1 MPLRTLARL
10 VQAAGLA
17 GLLAA
22 VGFGAVGVPTL
33 ASIDTLIGQSD
44 ATLGTAAAA
53 ARRAADA
60 FDGFDASLTEAT
72 RATDDAAALAAR
84 SAQTA
89 RNLAGAMSINVFGTQ
104 PFVGLADQFGASADD
119 LDGLAGT
126 LATMRGALDGNG
138 DDLAALHAQLTRLA
152 DDIEKLAEPR
162 RMPPLVPVGIGLL
175 ILLAIQA
182 GGLLAAGAALSRLD
196 ASAAAAAPGR

>member
-10 VQAAGLA
+10 AQAAGLA

-22 VGFGAVGVPTL
+22 VTFAVLGMPTL
-33 ASIDTLIGQSD
+33 ASLDTLLGRSD
-44 ATLGTAAAA
+44 ATLGTAATA
-53 ARRAADA
+53 ARSAADA

-72 RATDDAAALAAR
+72 RATDDAAALAAQ

-89 RNLAGAMSINVFGTQ
+89 RNLAGAMSISVFGTQ
-104 PFVGLADQFGASADD
+104 PFVGLASEFGASADD
-119 LDGLAGT
+119 LDALAGT

-138 DDLAALHAQLTRLA
+138 DDLAELHAQLTLLA
-152 DDIEKLAEPR
+152 DDIETLAEPR

-175 ILLAIQA
+175 VLLAIQA
-182 GGLLAAGAALSRLD
+182 GGLLAAGTALSRLD
-196 ASAAAAAPGR
+196 ASAAAVAPGR